1 MVNLKWPKNE
11 YEAERGGASWAQKE
25 REAEGARRGGL
36 GFSNGDEKTAE
47 RNEAA
52 ADLRGA
58 EDNATAGADDD
69 FGASRE
75 GGLYNVA
82 SSEERADGLFTGAGR
97 DRKDKKGKKKKGFL
111 KRKGPM
117 GLILALVLGAGGMMG
132 GMQLLQPFSLVAQ
145 FQETFNSMHTST
157 KLRSN
162 SFLRY
167 QMKNSGRV
175 ADPIKAKIFGGDT
188 FKITNRQAKRLAAQG
203 IEYDDDYDGNGT
215 RVLKFDDG
223 SGDIKIVT
231 ADVDTAKKIGGNAM
245 SFDEIYESNPDF
257 YNGYNKGS
265 MTWRGAISNWF
276 GTVTVKFL
284 QSNKITRNLFK
295 NFQEEAK
302 ARNDGNTK
310 AAALELIAKGSDEI
324 TEGGYKMTGV
334 EKGEGEVVQE
344 PVMGDD
350 GKPVIGE
357 NGEPVTRPVYQ
368 SYEVS
373 NVDEINMSES
383 NNGRYKG
390 DNELNTVGSG
400 KTNRSELNT
409 EAGVRTKLSSIAG
422 SVQKG
427 ANIAC
432 TVFNVVGAVS
442 LLVTASE
449 ALQIINL
456 VTSYLEAIDK
466 VKAGS
471 NDSPINELASA
482 LNEKKSTT
490 HTVITNGPDTWDDN
504 RQAQIVTENGIST
517 LSHEDVSSNKS
528 AMEASGITALYG
540 GGAVNPKD
548 PSVQSFNFT
557 SSIKRI
563 LGGLGT
569 SVGAFEACAIA
580 KIASNTVSAI
590 GDAVSVASCIA
601 GAIGA
606 IFTFGATAAAC
617 GPLVAGIVKGVALS
631 VAIGVAVAGV
641 ISAITPTVASMLTRD
656 LISDIGG
663 EDLGNALTSGANM
676 YMGNTHR
683 ANGGSLANVETY
695 TAYLI
700 EHQEVIADDAK
711 YERQTRNP
719 FDATSKNTFFGLLA
733 NNMMRLASANSVMNA
748 ITSIGSTVSSS
759 IVALSPTATAYNVVE
774 SLPTPEEY
782 EETCPYLASIGA
794 VGDAYC
800 NPYSITDM
808 STINKD
814 PLDVVDKISEFD
826 SEAFLVDDTSDG
838 NVKINPKSDLAKY
851 IVYCDNRT
859 SLFGIA
865 DQNIISNVS
874 DWGNVNV
881 GNSFANNALNS
892 AIGAIPIIGDV
903 IDVVDSKDALN
914 NLGYITGESCVAGN
928 NVDRSESPNWD
939 KAKYYQRFIEDQSL
953 AETIGLFGENG
964 KSAVAVFL
972 DEYYEENP
980 LDNSYEGILARYSGL
995 QKDTVVAVLDFVDY
1009 YNYIAQYDASERY
1022 AFGAP
1027 VVEMDNNIM
1036 FESEDV
1042 MAGEYILINNIV
1054 YADVRNRVALV

>member
-1 MVNLKWPKNE
+1 MVNLPWAKKR
-11 YEAERGGASWAQKE
+11 YEAERGGASWAQEE

-58 EDNATAGADDD
+58 EDNATAGADDE

-97 DRKDKKGKKKKGFL
+97 DKKDKKGKKKKGFL

-245 SFDEIYESNPDF
+245 SFDEMYESNPDF

-295 NFQEEAK
+295 DFQEEVK

-310 AAALELIAKGSDEI
+310 AAALELMAKGSDEM
-324 TEGGYKMTGV
+324 TEGGYRTEGAK
-334 EKGEGEVVQE
+334 EKTDTDSDGNPKFGDMDLDDIVPDAGSGDPGFKPNVAGDYESAGEGSTSGGGKINRGELSTV
-344 PVMGDD
+344 D
-350 GKPVIGE
+350 GVK
-357 NGEPVTRPVYQ
+357 
-368 SYEVS
+368 
-373 NVDEINMSES
+373 
-383 NNGRYKG
+383 
-390 DNELNTVGSG
+390 
-400 KTNRSELNT
+400 
-409 EAGVRTKLSSIAG
+409 TKLNSIAG

-432 TVFNVVGAVS
+432 TVFNVMGGVS
-442 LLVTASE
+442 MLVTASE

-456 VTSYLEAIDK
+456 VTSYFEAIDK

-517 LSHEDVSSNKS
+517 LAYEDVPSNKS

-557 SSIKRI
+557 GSIKRVF
-563 LGGLGT
+563 GGLGT
-569 SVGAFEACAIA
+569 SLAMFEACAVA
-580 KIASNTVSAI
+580 KIAANVVSGISDAI
-590 GDAVSVASCIA
+590 NVAGCVL
-601 GAIGA
+601 GVIGA
-606 IFTFGATAAAC
+606 VFTFGVSAAAC
-617 GPLVAGIVKGVALS
+617 SGLVYGVVKGIALG

-683 ANGGSLANVETY
+683 ANGGSLANAETY

-700 EHQEVIADDAK
+700 GHQEVIADDAK
-711 YERQTRNP
+711 YERQTRSP

-733 NNMMRLASANSVMNA
+733 NNMMRLASANSVMNT

-759 IVALSPTATAYNVVE
+759 IVALSPTAMAYNVAE
-774 SLPTPEEY
+774 SLPTSEEY

-808 STINKD
+808 STIDKD

-826 SEAFLVDDTSDG
+826 SEAFLVDDASDG

-859 SLFGIA
+859 SSFGIV
-865 DQNIISNVS
+865 DQNIASQVSN
-874 DWGNVNV
+874 WGNVETSNQTINTV
-881 GNSFANNALNS
+881 ANS
-892 AIGAIPIIGDV
+892 AIGAIPVIGDL
-903 IDVVDSKDALN
+903 IDVLDNDDALDN
-914 NLGYITGESCVAGN
+914 IGYISGESCVAGN

-995 QKDTVVAVLDFVDY
+995 QKDTVVAILDFIDY

-1027 VVEMDNNIM
+1027 VVEVDDRIM

-1042 MAGEYILINNIV
+1042 MAGEYILMNNIV
-1054 YADVRNRVALV
+1054 YADVRNRVAPV